1 MKRKP
6 EHIRQEDWDEVEIP
20 ELTEEDFE
28 HMRPAREVL
37 PEILGEE
44 VAAHLLKR
52 KPGQRGPQKG
62 PTKQPVTL
70 RLDRDVLAY
79 FRAKGRG
86 WQKRINEALRRIM
99 AEGK

>member
-28 HMRPAREVL
+28 RMRPAREVL
-37 PEILGEE
+37 PELLGEE
-44 VAAHLLKR
+44 VAVHLLKR
-52 KPGQRGPQKG
+52 KPGQRGPQKAL
-62 PTKQPVTL
+62 TKQPVTL

-86 WQKRINEALRRIM
+86 WQKHINEALRRIM